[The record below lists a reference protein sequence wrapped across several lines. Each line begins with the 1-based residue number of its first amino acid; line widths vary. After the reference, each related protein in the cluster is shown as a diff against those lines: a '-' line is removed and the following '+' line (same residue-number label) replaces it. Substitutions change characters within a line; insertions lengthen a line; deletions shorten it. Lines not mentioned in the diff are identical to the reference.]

1 MDTLIRNP
9 AEVESAFRLTIAKY
23 PQQARMPVPMP
34 TSDNTGGFG
43 KLAQIRWRL
52 PQSISM
58 ADASSYRKC
67 CA

>member
-43 KLAQIRWRL
+43 KLAQL